1 MLSFTG
7 QMKIRGGCRRIPR
20 ILRILPSA
28 SLSFCEGIGQ
38 WSLHGSSRS
47 QNRGGRTPRDGFL
60 DTVQSGE
67 AHPVETVDQSDLF
80 GMGDLERFGSQI
92 VPLVDPYGGG
102 FETQR
107 CATVEYG
114 DETLDLQRDQIAE
127 DAEIPEVAV
136 LVGYDEI
143 QSYHP
148 VQTPFHIH
156 APDVLER

>member
-1 MLSFTG
+1 MQVCAGIIMEPIAS
-7 QMKIRGGCRRIPR
+7 RRYPPQ
-20 ILRILPSA
+20 LLYPSA
-28 SLSFCEGIGQ
+28 QVLRDDLCTISLY
-38 WSLHGSSRS
+38 H
-47 QNRGGRTPRDGFL
+47 RTGPIENFEHIIFYAI
-60 DTVQSGE
+60 QSGKVHPFE
-67 AHPVETVDQSDLF
+67 AMDQSDLV
-80 GMGDLERFGSQI
+80 GMGDFERFGCEVISI
-92 VPLVDPYGGG
+92 VYPHCGGL
-102 FETQR
+102 ETQR

-114 DETLDLQRDQIAE
+114 DETLDLQRDLIAE

>member
-1 MLSFTG
+1 MGVVVESRVSYGYSL
-7 QMKIRGGCRRIPR
+7 Q
-20 ILRILPSA
+20 LLYPSA
-28 SLSFCEGIGQ
+28 KVLGNGLCTVP
-38 WSLHGSSRS
+38 LDR
-47 QNRGGRTPRDGFL
+47 RTGAVEHLDDGFL

-127 DAEIPEVAV
+127 DAEIPEVAASSAMMKSRAII
-136 LVGYDEI
+136 LSRHPSTSMHPMSLNDEMVN
-143 QSYHP
+143 S
-148 VQTPFHIH
+148 
-156 APDVLER
+156 

>member
-7 QMKIRGGCRRIPR
+7 QMKIVGVVVESRVSYGYS
-20 ILRILPSA
+20 LQLLYPSA
-28 SLSFCEGIGQ
+28 KVLGNGLCTVP
-38 WSLHGSSRS
+38 LDR
-47 QNRGGRTPRDGFL
+47 RTGAVEHLDDGFL

>member
-1 MLSFTG
+1 MGVVVESRVSYGYSL
-7 QMKIRGGCRRIPR
+7 Q
-20 ILRILPSA
+20 LLYPSA
-28 SLSFCEGIGQ
+28 KVLGNGLCTVP
-38 WSLHGSSRS
+38 LDR
-47 QNRGGRTPRDGFL
+47 RTGAVEHLDDGFL

-127 DAEIPEVAV
+127 DAEIPEVAASSAMMKSRAIILSRHPSTSMHPMSLNDE
-136 LVGYDEI
+136 LVN
-143 QSYHP
+143 S
-148 VQTPFHIH
+148 
-156 APDVLER
+156 

>member
-1 MLSFTG
+1 MVSARFLSIAEQGRSNTS
-7 QMKIRGGCRRIPR
+7 MTVSSIPSN
-20 ILRILPSA
+20 L
-28 SLSFCEGIGQ
+28 E
-38 WSLHGSSRS
+38 
-47 QNRGGRTPRDGFL
+47 T
-60 DTVQSGE
+60 
-67 AHPVETVDQSDLF
+67 HPVETVDQSDLF

-102 FETQR
+102 FETQQ

>member
-1 MLSFTG
+1 MGVVVESRVSYGYSL
-7 QMKIRGGCRRIPR
+7 Q
-20 ILRILPSA
+20 LLYPSA
-28 SLSFCEGIGQ
+28 KVLGNGLCTVP
-38 WSLHGSSRS
+38 LDR
-47 QNRGGRTPRDGFL
+47 RTGAVEHLDGFL

-114 DETLDLQRDQIAE
+114 DETLTFNVTRSRRMPKFPKWRSSSTMMKSRAIILSRH
-127 DAEIPEVAV
+127 PSTSMHPMS
-136 LVGYDEI
+136 LNDEMVN
-143 QSYHP
+143 S
-148 VQTPFHIH
+148 
-156 APDVLER
+156 